1 MPFDTDVLICGAG
14 AAGLTLAIDLAR
26 RGVRLIL
33 IEQNAQP
40 FGGSRGKGIQ
50 PRTMEIFED
59 LGIVDRVAAAGGPY
73 PPQREYRADGSSR
86 ETVMTELPPSSP
98 AEPYAAPLMVP
109 QFKTEGVMRERL
121 AELGYRPQ
129 FGQRMTGDSILHA
142 ALPYLRPILDRD
154 RMIGLEKFRSL
165 PRRRPV
171 QGAIARTKSSASIS
185 SVFAPV
191 CVASF
196 PASLLLAHAGRT
208 TQRDDI
214 LMRLLEESRY
224 AARQVRLPERLCE
237 SRQLGS
243 RAFRDGRIASDQQD
257 RHGGPDRSD
266 LAGQIHAAHSR
277 HQIVSDQ
284 QIDFGFALEQAQGLD
299 S

>member
-33 IEQNAQP
+33 IEQNPQP

-98 AEPYAAPLMVP
+98 AEPYAGPLMVP

-129 FGQRMTGDSILHA
+129 FGQRMTGDSVLHA
-142 ALPYLRPILDRD
+142 ALPCQDQYLDRD

-171 QGAIARTKSSASIS
+171 QGQLR
-185 SVFAPV
+185 
-191 CVASF
+191 
-196 PASLLLAHAGRT
+196 
-208 TQRDDI
+208 
-214 LMRLLEESRY
+214 
-224 AARQVRLPERLCE
+224 ERNH
-237 SRQLGS
+237 R
-243 RAFRDGRIASDQQD
+243 RAFRAFLR
-257 RHGGPDRSD
+257 RSVWPPFRRAYFSPTQAARPRGTTFSCACSRSPAMR
-266 LAGQIHAAHSR
+266 LAKSVCR
-277 HQIVSDQ
+277 K
-284 QIDFGFALEQAQGLD
+284 GFASLASSAPGPSAMVE
-299 S
+299 